1 MENDLSSKNEEEDP
15 MIGKLIFDRYR
26 LIKKLGAGS
35 FGSIYSAEY
44 ENNYYAIKLEEK
56 KAGFSLLEH
65 ESDIMTYLKSPAL
78 PIVKAYGY
86 SSFHN
91 ILVMELMGKSLEDIF
106 ESFPKKNF
114 SVRCVCNIG
123 YQMIEIL
130 EFIHNK
136 HIIHRD
142 IKPDNFVIG
151 LNRKKKFIY
160 ILDFGLAKKYRSS
173 KTLKHYTVTKCKN
186 LTGTARYASINALNG
201 LTQSRRDDLESVG
214 YVLLYF
220 LRGRLPWQ
228 GIPVRNKEERYRK
241 IMEKKIEVTAMELCQ
256 GFPMQFVQYINYTR
270 NLKYEEDPNY
280 NYLKNLFVST
290 LNEMGYQID
299 CYYDWDKEV
308 ILYNRNFNINIKNYE
323 SSTTSDSHKS
333 QYNSVGEINPVNNFR
348 SKRSNINP
356 LKMNDITNISLA
368 NNYTNN
374 NIASTTNNDYS
385 VLNTKPNETEYGNA
399 ETQNQQIQQKIKDN
413 LETIKEENFP
423 QNENNENEMDTQKKE
438 KKKPEDDGK
447 CCIIS

>member
-15 MIGKLIFDRYR
+15 MIGKLIFDRYK

-56 KAGFSLLEH
+56 KAGYSLLEH

-78 PIVKAYGY
+78 PMVKAFGY
-86 SSFHN
+86 SSVHN

-106 ESFPKKNF
+106 ESFLEKKF

-130 EFIHNK
+130 EYIHNK

-151 LNRKKKFIY
+151 LKKKKKFIY

-173 KTLKHYTVTKCKN
+173 KTLKHYTVIKSKN

-201 LTQSRRDDLESVG
+201 LTQSRRDDLEAVG

-241 IMEKKIEVTAMELCQ
+241 IMEKKIEISPEELCQ
-256 GFPMQFVQYINYTR
+256 GFPMQFAQYINYTR
-270 NLKYEEDPNY
+270 NLKYEENPNY
-280 NYLKNLFVST
+280 IYLKNLFVST
-290 LNEMGYQID
+290 LNEMGRQVD

-308 ILYNRNFNINIKNYE
+308 IVYNRNFNINVKNYE
-323 SSTTSDSHKS
+323 TSTASNSHKS
-333 QYNSVGEINPVNNFR
+333 QNNNIRDINSVNNFSYR
-348 SKRSNINP
+348 DNRNHSK
-356 LKMNDITNISLA
+356 LNDITNLSTS
-368 NNYTNN
+368 NNYTNK
-374 NIASTTNNDYS
+374 NITSLTNNDYS
-385 VLNTKPNETEYGNA
+385 IFYTKANEKENSYF
-399 ETQNQQIQQKIKDN
+399 ETQNKSTQPNIKYN
-413 LETIKEENFP
+413 LEMIKEENYP
-423 QNENNENEMDTQKKE
+423 QNENNEKEMDNQKKS
-438 KKKPEDDGK
+438 KKKPEENGK
-447 CCIIS
+447 CCLIF